1 MFKKNRGKK
10 IMWIWIILSLILICV
25 GIVMPYGL
33 NVEQRGLEKLMINME
48 KNPHGNTLL
57 ILAFAVVASNT
68 IHALPIYLGT
78 ILLGNEI
85 GELLNKNWVKII
97 IPLFL
102 IPPIYIVINTFTEF
116 KPHFGTPALLVLLFI
131 ILTPFFEKRQLG
143 FFMRSIILIHILFGV
158 QWLDEVPFLT
168 QYGFGHGPISS
179 KVKQW
184 AIEMSFNQTLSL
196 YAIVLCSI
204 FIVNAF
210 ILTGYMV
217 RWKIVQEF
225 HQIELEAL
233 ESRSNKEA
241 LNLVHDLKTPLASM
255 EGLISLISLYNNHSK
270 VSEYC
275 HNITLSINSMN
286 KMISEILYNNHMST
300 CSLKELVDYILSSRL
315 SGTDKK
321 INLELPDK
329 SEDIMISINKIRIT
343 RAIVNLINNAFDAI
357 KDIPKGK
364 VTIKTK
370 VQGDQLLLGVS
381 DNGVGISTKERDKI
395 WQAGYSTKHQSGIGL
410 SFVYQVAKEHNGKVS
425 VESSSGQETVF
436 WIHLLGG
443 LDNENSSH

>member
-1 MFKKNRGKK
+1 
-10 IMWIWIILSLILICV
+10 
-25 GIVMPYGL
+25 
-33 NVEQRGLEKLMINME
+33 
-48 KNPHGNTLL
+48 
-57 ILAFAVVASNT
+57 
-68 IHALPIYLGT
+68 
-78 ILLGNEI
+78 
-85 GELLNKNWVKII
+85 
-97 IPLFL
+97 
-102 IPPIYIVINTFTEF
+102 
-116 KPHFGTPALLVLLFI
+116 
-131 ILTPFFEKRQLG
+131 
-143 FFMRSIILIHILFGV
+143 MRSIILIHILFGV

-217 RWKIVQEF
+217 RWKIIQEF

-233 ESRSNKEA
+233 EARSNKEA
-241 LNLVHDLKTPLASM
+241 LNLVHDLKTPLTSM
-255 EGLISLISLYNNHSK
+255 EGLISLISLYNNHPK
-270 VSEYC
+270 VGEYC

-381 DNGVGISTKERDKI
+381 DNGLGISTKERDKI

-443 LDNENSSH
+443 IDNENSSH